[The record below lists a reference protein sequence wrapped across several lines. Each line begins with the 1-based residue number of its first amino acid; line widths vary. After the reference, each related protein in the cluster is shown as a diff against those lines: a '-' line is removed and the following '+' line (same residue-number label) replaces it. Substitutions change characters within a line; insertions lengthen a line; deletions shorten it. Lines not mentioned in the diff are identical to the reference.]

1 MTSHRKTKR
10 KVLGLISLGLVSFFI
25 ILTAFGDEGLLKL
38 RKLYVLRNKIHTE
51 NQELFK
57 TNQRLN
63 QEINLLKEPLYTE
76 RLIREK
82 LGYVKPKELV
92 LILDAPSSPNTDSS
106 PQQN

>member
-1 MTSHRKTKR
+1 MASYKKTKR
-10 KVLGLISLGLVSFFI
+10 KLFGLISLGLLGFFT

-38 RKLYVLRNKIHTE
+38 RKFYLLRNKIHAE

-92 LILDAPSSPNTDSS
+92 LILDTPAPSEHAN
-106 PQQN
+106 PQHN